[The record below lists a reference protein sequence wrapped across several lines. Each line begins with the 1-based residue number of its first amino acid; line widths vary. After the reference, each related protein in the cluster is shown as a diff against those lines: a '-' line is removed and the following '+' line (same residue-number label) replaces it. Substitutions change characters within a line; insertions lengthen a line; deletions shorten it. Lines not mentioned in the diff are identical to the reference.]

1 MTPNEWIAGYSKAWH
16 EADADAAVALFTE
29 DGVYCSYLL
38 EEPAV
43 GHAGVHGYWST
54 VCSTQSEVD
63 AQFGEPITSGNKT
76 VVEFWTRMKNAGE
89 PVTVLGAMLL
99 RFAGDGRCEELREYW
114 HFVPGDHAPPALW
127 GR

>member
-1 MTPNEWIAGYSKAWH
+1 MTAQEWIDAYGEAWRT
-16 EADADAAVALFTE
+16 ADADAATALFTE

-43 GHAGVHGYWST
+43 GHAGVHEYWT
-54 VCSTQSEVD
+54 NVCSTQSEVD
-63 AQFGEPITSGNKT
+63 VQLGAPIESGSKA
-76 VVEFWTRMKNAGE
+76 VVEFWTRMKNSGE
-89 PVTVLGAMLL
+89 PVTVLGCMLL

-114 HFVPGDHAPPALW
+114 HFVPGTHAPPALW